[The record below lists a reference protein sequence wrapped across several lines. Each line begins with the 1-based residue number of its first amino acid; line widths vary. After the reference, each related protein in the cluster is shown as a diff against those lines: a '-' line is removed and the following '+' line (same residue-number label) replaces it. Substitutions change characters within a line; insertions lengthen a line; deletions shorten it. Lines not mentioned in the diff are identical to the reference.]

1 MKEVKERIKK
11 GIFIIAIG
19 MFFTI
24 FLFNLKVKF
33 DDGHWFL
40 WGAVFV
46 LYFKGLLSLVSAAN
60 RKKHDYYFNFAFDL
74 NKINELNRKL
84 NIIDKINKYS
94 PLVYNII
101 LGIWLIIDEADFS
114 TIFIFILYII
124 LYWRG
129 K

>member
-1 MKEVKERIKK
+1 MKEVKERIGK

-19 MFFTI
+19 IFFTI
-24 FLFNLKVKF
+24 FLFSLKVKF

-60 RKKHDYYFNFAFDL
+60 RKKHDHYFNSSFDL
-74 NKINELNRKL
+74 DKINELNRNL

-94 PLVYNII
+94 PLVYTII
-101 LGIWLIIDEADFS
+101 LGIWFIIDGVDFS
-114 TIFIFILYII
+114 TMFIFIFYII